1 MRAFRDGRSDRRH
14 QIKGGMRDGG
24 RVDKR
29 FCFFGLAKGGCARA
43 RERERGA
50 GGRENEGYN
59 WREVSW
65 AFLID
70 IFRK

>member
-1 MRAFRDGRSDRRH
+1 LRAFRDGRSDRRH

-43 RERERGA
+43 RERESEGRA
-50 GGRENEGYN
+50 GERMK
-59 WREVSW
+59 
-65 AFLID
+65 D
-70 IFRK
+70 ITGER